1 MKILITGATG
11 FLGKPLTQQLLD
23 EGHTV
28 VAAARH
34 PEHLPHHPRLIR
46 LRWDATREVPSPD
59 PLRDVE
65 AVVHLAGASI
75 GRLPWTPSHR
85 KAIWISRVEGTHRLA
100 LALQTADA
108 PVRVV
113 AAASAIGYYGDR
125 GDEPLTETSPPGS
138 GYLAQVVQ
146 AWEDAVTALCGP
158 HTHCVRLRFDM
169 VLGREGGAFPRL
181 KRAFLAGGVILGSP
195 SIWWSWI
202 HAVDARRL
210 LILALNGTLPAGVYN
225 AVAPEP
231 VQQRTFVRA
240 LARRLRRPVWG
251 RIPAGLLRV
260 VLGDA
265 ASLFLWSQRVLPH
278 RLQEVSYRWRFPA
291 PPNTLDDLLGK

>member
-1 MKILITGATG
+1 VKILITGATG
-11 FLGKPLTQQLLD
+11 FLGRPLSRHLL
-23 EGHTV
+23 EAGHTV

-34 PEHLPHHPRLIR
+34 PEHLPDHPRLIR
-46 LRWDATREVPSPD
+46 LRWDATREVPPRDS
-59 PLRDVE
+59 LRDVE

-100 LALQTADA
+100 QALRAASA

-125 GDEPLTETSPPGS
+125 GDELLTETSPPGS
-138 GYLAQVVQ
+138 GYLARVVQ
-146 AWEDAVTALCGP
+146 AWENAVTALCGP
-158 HTHCVRLRFDM
+158 NTRCVRLRFGM

-181 KRAFLAGGVILGSP
+181 KRAFALGGVILGAP
-195 SIWWSWI
+195 EIWWSWI

-210 LILALNGTLPAGVYN
+210 LILALDGSLPAGVYN

-231 VQQRTFVRA
+231 VQQRTFVRT
-240 LARRLRRPVWG
+240 LARHMRRPVWG
-251 RIPAGLLRV
+251 RVPAGLLRWS
-260 VLGDA
+260 LGDA
-265 ASLFLWSQRVLPH
+265 AALFLWSQRVLPH
-278 RLQEVSYRWRFPA
+278 RLQEESVRWRFP
-291 PPNTLDDLLGK
+291 TLPEALKDLLGK